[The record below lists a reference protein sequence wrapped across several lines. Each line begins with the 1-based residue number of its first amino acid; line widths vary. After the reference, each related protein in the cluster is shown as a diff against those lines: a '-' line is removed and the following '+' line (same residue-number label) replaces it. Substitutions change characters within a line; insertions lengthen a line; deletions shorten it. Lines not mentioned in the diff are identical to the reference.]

1 MLPGI
6 TNPLECKLKENTG
19 SSSLVRTRSKISDFQ
34 NSFLSREISLPGPD
48 EPVKVLAMLYQYL

>member
-6 TNPLECKLKENTG
+6 TNPLECKLKE
-19 SSSLVRTRSKISDFQ
+19 KISDFQ
-34 NSFLSREISLPGPD
+34 NSFLSGEISLPGPD